1 MLSVPSPEDIKKKR
15 KELKLTQSELAKL
28 AGVSQPL
35 VARIEAGNVDPRR
48 STLEKVV
55 RVLNEIQGKKVM
67 AKDIMHSPVV
77 SVLRDDSLNRAMGL
91 MEDKGISQL
100 PVLDNGSPVGSI
112 SVDTVSMHILN
123 QETEDI
129 AHMKAGDVM
138 EAPFPSIPPTMEVQ
152 FVSHLLEAMNAVLV
166 YEYGKVVGILTKHD
180 LMKLV
185 SERQSKNKKQE
196 D

>member
-91 MEDKGISQL
+91 MEDRGISQL